1 MKQRQRVPSGIDVH
15 WSVSK
20 WDIGINSPTAS
31 QCEQAHIPPV
41 AFSNAL
47 RHSGKVHVVKVTGG
61 QWYWALRDGGYNAG
75 DQSQA
80 NTKKTK
86 LMLLLLSRQL
96 WKIRVYSQLI
106 HLTILN

>member
-1 MKQRQRVPSGIDVH
+1 VY
-15 WSVSK
+15 WNVSK
-20 WDIGINSPTAS
+20 WYFGINSPTAY
-31 QCEQAHIPPV
+31 QFEQAHIPPV

-47 RHSGKVHVVKVTGG
+47 HHSGKVHVVKVTGD
-61 QWYWALRDGGYNAG
+61 QWYLVLQDGGYTGG

-96 WKIRVYSQLI
+96 WKIQVYSQLI